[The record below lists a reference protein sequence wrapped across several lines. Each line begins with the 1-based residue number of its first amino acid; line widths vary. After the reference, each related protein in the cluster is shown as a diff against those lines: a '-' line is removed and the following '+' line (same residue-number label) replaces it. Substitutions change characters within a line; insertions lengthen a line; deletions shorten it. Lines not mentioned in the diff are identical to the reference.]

1 MSDSE
6 GLSVGGEE
14 GRGGRKETKDI
25 CCGKTFLPASNS
37 LALMKSWEREER
49 EREARRKKGREREL
63 LCCCRSHAL
72 CYLTQLRG
80 KISAPKRYGGG
91 HREREGVKDGRDVR
105 SIYTAS
111 FILHLPNVTPK
122 SNTTF
127 F

>member
-49 EREARRKKGREREL
+49 EREARRKKGRERVAL
-63 LCCCRSHAL
+63 LLSQSRAL
-72 CYLTQLRG
+72 L
-80 KISAPKRYGGG
+80 SDPA
-91 HREREGVKDGRDVR
+91 EREDFCAEEIRRWPSREGGRQGWER
-105 SIYTAS
+105 C
-111 FILHLPNVTPK
+111 
-122 SNTTF
+122 
-127 F
+127 